1 MTEAQ
6 IRTAI
11 HNVLKEYSTDSGAL
25 LESGDVLIDDFISDA
40 AEDVVLDLVQFL
52 PESFLESE
60 NVTLVAN
67 TQSYTLTTEY
77 LQIWSVQKNVS
88 DGSPSPIHEIP
99 IVDRELYEYVGQTDP
114 EPRHFYRKGDDIY
127 FVPTP
132 SVAVTNYAKFWL
144 VAAETAAMADDGPAY
159 IPRVAH
165 RLIVYRAS
173 ELIAGPMCGDKKAEA
188 SLARLYEMKFGRV
201 RGVLGVRN
209 QSQSRFLRGSQVDFG
224 GTRDRTEYDPNWR

>member
-1 MTEAQ
+1 MTLAQ

-11 HNVLKEYSTDSGAL
+11 HNILKEYSTDSGAL
-25 LESGDVLIDDFISDA
+25 LESGDVLIDDFISAA

-52 PESFLESE
+52 PESFLTSE
-60 NVTLVAN
+60 NVTLVAD
-67 TQSYTLTTEY
+67 TQNYTLSTEY
-77 LQIWSVQKNVS
+77 LQIWSAQKNVS
-88 DGSPSPIHEIP
+88 DDSPCPIYEIP

-114 EPRHFYRKGDDIY
+114 EPLRFYRKGDDVY

-132 SVAVTNYAKFWL
+132 SAAVTDYAKFWL
-144 VAAETAAMADDGPAY
+144 VAAETAAMVTAGPVY

-165 RLIVYRAS
+165 RLIVYKAS
-173 ELIAGPMCGDKKAEA
+173 ELIAIMCGDKKVEA
-188 SLARLYEMKFGRV
+188 SLTRVYEMKFGRV

-209 QSQSRFLRGSQVDFG
+209 QSQPRFLRGSQVDFG